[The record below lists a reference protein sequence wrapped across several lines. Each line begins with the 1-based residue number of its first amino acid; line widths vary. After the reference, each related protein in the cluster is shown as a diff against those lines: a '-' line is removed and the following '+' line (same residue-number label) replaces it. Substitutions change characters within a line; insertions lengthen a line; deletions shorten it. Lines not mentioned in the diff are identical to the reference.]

1 MNNNCIAVLGTFDSK
16 AEEHMFLKQQI
27 EQRGLQVLTINVGT
41 GAPSPVQVDLDLFD
55 TVSTSGKS
63 MFADRDTAINAM
75 LAEAK
80 ILIDRLHQE
89 GKITG
94 VISAGGGT
102 GTYICATIMRQLP
115 LGVPKIMV
123 STVASRNMEDTV
135 STKDITMMHSVADL
149 LGVNTISGNI
159 LDKSAGAICGMVQSQ
174 WQPNHQKKRIALPFF
189 GFITTGAEYTRQAL
203 EALGYEVIAFHANGT
218 GGMAMEE
225 LAAEGYFDG
234 ILDLATHELADHL
247 MDGYC
252 GAIGPQRYEPVP
264 GRSIPRLAVPGG
276 LDCAVLEFTR
286 QNVPQQYKDRKT
298 FYYDFRSAIRLDA
311 DETAKLANQLA
322 KKLNRDPANVK
333 FMIPTKGW
341 SEADREGGP
350 LYDPDMNSLFTESL
364 KRNLNPEIEVHEVD
378 HHIND
383 RDFGLAAADLMDKMV
398 RHRFPEVRVLR
409 FGVQGF
415 RVQGKRKGVR
425 FRV

>member
-1 MNNNCIAVLGTFDSK
+1 MKNNYCIAVLGTFDSK
-16 AEEHMFLKQQI
+16 AEEHIFLKQQI

-41 GAPSPVQVDLDLFD
+41 GTPSPVKVDLDLFD
-55 TVSTSGKS
+55 SVIANGKS

-80 ILIDRLHQE
+80 ILIDRLQRD
-89 GKITG
+89 GKISG

-102 GTYICATIMRQLP
+102 GTYICTTIMRQLP

-123 STVASRNMEDTV
+123 STVASRNMADTV

-159 LDKSAGAICGMVQSQ
+159 LDQSAGAICGMVQSQ
-174 WQPNHQKKRIALPFF
+174 WKPDKQKKRIALPFF

-203 EALGYEVIAFHANGT
+203 EALGYEVIAFHANGI

-247 MDGYC
+247 LDGYC

-286 QNVPQQYKDRKT
+286 QNVPQRYKDRKI
-298 FYYDFRSAIRLDA
+298 FYYDFRSAIRLNVE
-311 DETAKLANQLA
+311 ETTCLANQLA
-322 KKLNRDPANVK
+322 EKLNRDPANVK
-333 FMIPTKGW
+333 FLIPTNGW

-350 LYDPDMNSLFTESL
+350 LYDPEMNSLFTESF
-364 KRNLNPEIEVHEVD
+364 KQNINPAIEIQEVD
-378 HHIND
+378 YHIND
-383 RDFGLAAADLMDKMV
+383 QAFGLAAADLMDKMI
-398 RHRFPEVRVLR
+398 RNRLSE
-409 FGVQGF
+409 VQGS
-415 RVQGKRKGVR
+415 
-425 FRV
+425 